1 MDRAI
6 SSDFPPRLSSQMT
19 ANSSGCST
27 KPRPACSRR
36 ADAMPRFIVRHFTA
50 ILVSLVLAW
59 WSIFYLPSSPTWT
72 VLWLRNAVQNRDG
85 DTAARYIDFQSVV
98 QNAAKDVVEQDA
110 SKNPLGAFMGQ
121 AAVQLFSQPLAQV

>member
-6 SSDFPPRLSSQMT
+6 SSDFPRRLSSPAT

-50 ILVSLVLAW
+50 ILVTLVLAW
-59 WSIFYLPSSPTWT
+59 WSIFYLPGSPTWT

-85 DTAARYIDFQSVV
+85 DAAARYIDFQSVV
-98 QNAAKDVVEQDA
+98 QQAAKDVVTED
-110 SKNPLGAFMGQ
+110 SGKDPLSAF
-121 AAVQLFSQPLAQV
+121 V